1 MASGKQ
7 SFIIEKRYNMAFAR
21 TEVKELEPMVKSGKK
36 RFVRYQE
43 GAELYS
49 MGLHTFEQLAKEA
62 GAIYKIRRVVLVNLD
77 IFDEYLDTFRM

>member
-7 SFIIEKRYNMAFAR
+7 SLIIEKRYNMAFAR
-21 TEVKELEPMVKSGKK
+21 TEVKELEQSGKK